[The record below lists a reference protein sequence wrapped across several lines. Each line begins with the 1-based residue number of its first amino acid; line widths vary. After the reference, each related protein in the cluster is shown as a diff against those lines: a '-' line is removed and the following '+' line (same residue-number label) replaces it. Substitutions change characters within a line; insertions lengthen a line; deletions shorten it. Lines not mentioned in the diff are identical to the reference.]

1 MRFQRPTRSPARSF
15 GRPPVRP
22 DQGLPLEQRMAAKFM
37 ARALPAMNDDDRFEF
52 EERVAIC
59 MFDGGLSEADATRVA
74 LNDYAVRKRLTR

>member
-1 MRFQRPTRSPARSF
+1 MEFQRPIRPPSRSF

-22 DQGLPLEQRMAAKFM
+22 AQSLPLEQRMAAKFM
-37 ARALPAMNDDDRFEF
+37 SRALPAMDDDERFEF

-74 LNDYAVRKRLTR
+74 LNDYAVRKRTAR

>member
-1 MRFQRPTRSPARSF
+1 MTFTRPLRPPTAGF

-22 DQGLPLEQRMAAKFM
+22 TQAPSLEQRMAAKFM
-37 ARALPAMNDDDRFEF
+37 SRALPAMNDDERFEF

-74 LNDYAVRKRLTR
+74 LNDYAVRKRSAR